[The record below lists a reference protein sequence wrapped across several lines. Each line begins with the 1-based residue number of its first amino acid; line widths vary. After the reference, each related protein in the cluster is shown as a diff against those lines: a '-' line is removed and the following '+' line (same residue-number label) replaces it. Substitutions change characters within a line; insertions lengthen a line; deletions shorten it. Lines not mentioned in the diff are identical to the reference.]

1 VACRSGPISRKWRA
15 KGITWPGRKPGCVRP
30 LNKSTVNRYMAFL
43 RRAYN
48 LGKEKLGLV
57 TGLTFPHLKETN
69 VGRAIP
75 AAILQAILGAE
86 ALTTKWPIRGE
97 FFRFKYLSGVRR
109 GQLLQTQLAQFQ
121 PDTGMMTWRPDQT
134 KTEDAHNV
142 AYTGEALDIL
152 LGFWER
158 RDLACTAF
166 FQEKGTPL
174 TSDKLN
180 EAWWAACKEINL
192 PIGRKNGGYV
202 IHELRHTFVSEG
214 FHAGLSEKAIMDMT
228 GHKAV
233 QTLHRYGHTSADAQR
248 AAQER
253 VAAWRA
259 QQTPAQPR
267 VMRLHGGQSG

>member
-1 VACRSGPISRKWRA
+1 MACRSGPISRKWRA

-109 GQLLQTQLAQFQ
+109 GQTP
-121 PDTGMMTWRPDQT
+121 PDATRAVPARHRHDDQAPRPD
-134 KTEDAHNV
+134 ED
-142 AYTGEALDIL
+142 
-152 LGFWER
+152 R
-158 RDLACTAF
+158 
-166 FQEKGTPL
+166 
-174 TSDKLN
+174 
-180 EAWWAACKEINL
+180 
-192 PIGRKNGGYV
+192 GR
-202 IHELRHTFVSEG
+202 T
-214 FHAGLSEKAIMDMT
+214 
-228 GHKAV
+228 
-233 QTLHRYGHTSADAQR
+233 
-248 AAQER
+248 
-253 VAAWRA
+253 
-259 QQTPAQPR
+259 
-267 VMRLHGGQSG
+267 